1 MKTFPHSK
9 DTISSHIQRTSSYQ
23 TISIRL
29 SYRKIPTSGL
39 PIEISHKY
47 LNILLLSNITTLEQ
61 ITLPDK
67 TTIMQ
72 GLYFQKFYKKSTS
85 TIKKILKIVAEM
97 FSINYTNTCRFSCN
111 THPHIH
117 TLTP

>member
-72 GLYFQKFYKKSTS
+72 D
-85 TIKKILKIVAEM
+85 
-97 FSINYTNTCRFSCN
+97 RFSKIPQKAHFHHQKN
-111 THPHIH
+111 TQNRSRNVLLHQLHQHMQIPMQHTPIH
-117 TLTP
+117 